1 MSTWIQYTLARLAF
15 FVVPLVILLVIG
27 TGWLLSAVFAS
38 LISLALSVL
47 FLNDLRA
54 RLSTEIS
61 TRVTK
66 PAKDTDSDIEDSQI
80 ESAKD

>member
-1 MSTWIQYTLARLAF
+1 MSPWIKYTLARLGF
-15 FVVPLVILLVIG
+15 FLVPLAILVWVG

-38 LISLALSVL
+38 LIALALSVL
-47 FLNDLRA
+47 FLNGLRS
-54 RLSTEIS
+54 RLSTEIT

-66 PAKDTDSDIEDSQI
+66 PNKDVDSDVEDLQI

>member
-1 MSTWIQYTLARLAF
+1 MSPWIKYTLARLGF
-15 FVVPLVILLVIG
+15 FLVPLAILVWVG

-38 LISLALSVL
+38 LIALALSVL
-47 FLNDLRA
+47 FLNGLRS
-54 RLSTEIS
+54 RLSTEIT

-66 PAKDTDSDIEDSQI
+66 PNKDVDSDVEDSQI

>member
-1 MSTWIQYTLARLAF
+1 MNPWIQYTLARLGF
-15 FVVPLVILLVIG
+15 FLVPMVILLWAG

-38 LISLALSVL
+38 LIALALSVL
-47 FLNDLRA
+47 FLNGLRS
-54 RLSTEIS
+54 RLSTEIT

-66 PAKDTDSDIEDSQI
+66 PTKDVDSDVEDSQI